1 MNTKD
6 LVQMIDIVIRTDL
19 ETEEMTVIILGV
31 IEVMKESM
39 IAVEDVIIDMMT
51 KGMMIEDIAIGDVTI
66 VIQAGIMLQERID
79 EKRLYLSLNP
89 R

>member
-79 EKRLYLSLNP
+79 EKGLHLSLNP